1 MCLCVMNKTRID
13 LHIDHKVEKK
23 FREKFVRKK
32 GDLSKK
38 IEELMIKSL
47 K

>member
-1 MCLCVMNKTRID
+1 MCLSVMKVRLDI
-13 LHIDHKVEKK
+13 HIDEKINCK
-23 FREKFVRKK
+23 FRKKFVRKK

-38 IEELMIKSL
+38 IEELMLREL